1 MLTLQFLLFTHSKDF
16 SKNFQTEQQCK
27 LAGLNW
33 NYGRLLTEL
42 VRGLSFGFRPVLSVL
57 FWVFFVFVNQD
68 PGWWEVKTHT
78 VTGRSQKQATSA
90 SHFTAV
96 LPHRGFLH
104 SYKQFN
110 RILYEESTLVLLL
123 HWTQTCELSERIRP
137 TPLWPQLLV
146 LLGVDSWGCRQPPCV
161 RLQEECPNWPEEKFH
176 WFKKKKKKEK
186 GETSKQRQIPRAF

>member
-1 MLTLQFLLFTHSKDF
+1 M
-16 SKNFQTEQQCK
+16 
-27 LAGLNW
+27 
-33 NYGRLLTEL
+33 
-42 VRGLSFGFRPVLSVL
+42 
-57 FWVFFVFVNQD
+57 
-68 PGWWEVKTHT
+68 KTHT

-176 WFKKKKKKEK
+176 WFKKKKERKRGNFKT
-186 GETSKQRQIPRAF
+186 ETNSKSFLNDCNVKCNILHYTFVTKLQVIKSIMELYECIYMKLNGTGYMVTYM